1 MINIWFKLSWSKKSA
16 LLMASFAHGVV
27 VCMTDNKSF
36 LTPAVLLKILDDA
49 AIRVE
54 KAWDGRKNGQAGK
67 DELKNAINAL
77 DILLRTQ
84 GSYVATTAN
93 NDATIIHSANYASKG
108 DKKNAPKAKASEVLL
123 DAPLAKA
130 TAGGTIKV
138 TSNKVLNTRMYVFVL
153 VIGTIF
159 PVTITE
165 GALDIPVGVQV
176 YILNSTK
183 HTAKFVGI
191 PGVGKVSI
199 AGYTVNSGGMSGLSP
214 VTICLNNGVIN
225 L

>member
-1 MINIWFKLSWSKKSA
+1 
-16 LLMASFAHGVV
+16 MASFAHGVV

-36 LTPAVLLKILDDA
+36 LTPAVLLKTLDDA
-49 AIRVE
+49 ATRVE
-54 KAWDGRKNGQAGK
+54 TAWAARKNGQAGK
-67 DELKNAINAL
+67 DELNNAVIAL
-77 DILLRTQ
+77 DDLLRTQ
-84 GSYVATTAN
+84 GSYVATTAKG
-93 NDATIIHSANYASKG
+93 DATIIHSANYESKG
-108 DKKNAPKAKASEVLL
+108 DKKNAPKAKASIVVL
-123 DAPLAKA
+123 DAPVAEA

-138 TSNKVLNTRMYVFVL
+138 TSNKVLNTRMYVFIL
-153 VIGTIF
+153 VIGTVF

-165 GALDIPVGVQV
+165 GALDVPEGVQV
-176 YILNSTK
+176 YILCSTR

-214 VTICLNNGVIN
+214 VTICLNDGDSN